1 MIAKQN
7 KKENAVLPN
16 QTEVVKR
23 LSELSRMLDAA
34 TDEIAVSDDKAVKAK
49 GSYEVAYARSFLQS
63 NGSMDVRRQEAIL
76 ACADLRLAMEI
87 AEAEVRAIKE
97 RINTLRS
104 QISIG
109 QSLSAAIRQQFSAE
123 GVGQYT

>member
-1 MIAKQN
+1 MIARLGRREKN
-7 KKENAVLPN
+7 VLPN
-16 QTEVVKR
+16 QSEVVKR

-34 TDEIAVSDDKAVKAK
+34 TEEIAALDDQSVRAK
-49 GSYEVAYARSFLQS
+49 GSYEVAYARSFLES

-76 ACADLRLAMEI
+76 ACSDLRLAMEI
-87 AEAEVRAIKE
+87 SEAQVRAIKE

>member
-1 MIAKQN
+1 
-7 KKENAVLPN
+7 VLPN

-23 LSELSRMLDAA
+23 LSELSRMLDLA
-34 TDEIAVSDDKAVKAK
+34 TEEIAKVDDTAVKAK
-49 GSYEVAYARSFLQS
+49 AVYEVAYARSFLES

-76 ACADLRLAMEI
+76 ACSDQRLAMEI
-87 AEAEVRAIKE
+87 AEAQVRAVKE

-123 GVGQYT
+123 GIGQYT

>member
-1 MIAKQN
+1 M
-7 KKENAVLPN
+7 
-16 QTEVVKR
+16 TEPVAR
-23 LSELSRMLDAA
+23 CESCGSWTYLYALDKLMGNPHFCN
-34 TDEIAVSDDKAVKAK
+34 DCKAVKAK

-87 AEAEVRAIKE
+87 AEAEVRALKE

>member
-1 MIAKQN
+1 M
-7 KKENAVLPN
+7 LPN
-16 QTEVVKR
+16 QIDVVKR
-23 LSELSRMLDAA
+23 LTELSRLLDDA
-34 TDEIAVSDDKAVKAK
+34 TEKIAIADEQAVRAKSAYEIAYAK
-49 GSYEVAYARSFLQS
+49 SFLSS
-63 NGSMDVRRQEAIL
+63 NGSMDVRKQEAIL
-76 ACADLRLAMEI
+76 QCSEQRLEMEV
-87 AEAEVRAIKE
+87 AESGVRAIKE

>member
-1 MIAKQN
+1 M
-7 KKENAVLPN
+7 LPN

-23 LSELSRMLDAA
+23 LSELSRLLDVATEDIAKADDFAVRAKAA
-34 TDEIAVSDDKAVKAK
+34 
-49 GSYEVAYARSFLQS
+49 YEVQFAKSFLS
-63 NGSMDVRRQEAIL
+63 AEGSMDQRKQMAIV
-76 ACADLRLAMEI
+76 ACAEEKFNMEI
-87 AEAEVRAIKE
+87 AESQVRAIKE

-123 GVGQYT
+123 GIGQYT

>member
-1 MIAKQN
+1 MIVRPGR
-7 KKENAVLPN
+7 KERSVLPN
-16 QTEVVKR
+16 QSEVVKR

-34 TDEIAVSDDKAVKAK
+34 TDEIAALDDKAVRAK
-49 GSYEVAYARSFLQS
+49 GSYEVAYAKSFLES

-76 ACADLRLAMEI
+76 VCADLRLTMEI
-87 AEAEVRAIKE
+87 AEAQVRAIKE

-109 QSLSAAIRQQFSAE
+109 QSLSAALRQQFSAE

>member
-1 MIAKQN
+1 M
-7 KKENAVLPN
+7 LPN
-16 QTEVVKR
+16 QIDVIKR

-34 TDEIAVSDDKAVKAK
+34 TEEIARLDHDATTKKAAYER
-49 GSYEVAYARSFLQS
+49 SYAEAFLS
-63 NGSMDVRRQEAIL
+63 SVGSMDLRKYEAVAKCGDAKL
-76 ACADLRLAMEI
+76 DMEI
-87 AEAEVRAIKE
+87 AEQLVRACKE

-109 QSLSAAIRQQFSAE
+109 QSVSAAIRQQFSSE

>member
-1 MIAKQN
+1 M
-7 KKENAVLPN
+7 LPN
-16 QTEVVKR
+16 QSEVVKR
-23 LSELSRMLDAA
+23 LSELSRMLDSA
-34 TDEIAVSDDKAVKAK
+34 TEEIAKLDDNAVKAK
-49 GSYEVAYARSFLQS
+49 SVYEVAYAKSFLQS

-76 ACADLRLAMEI
+76 ACADFRLTMEI
-87 AEAEVRAIKE
+87 AEAQVRAVKE

-123 GVGQYT
+123 AVGQII

>member
-1 MIAKQN
+1 MIVRPDR
-7 KKENAVLPN
+7 KEQSVLPN
-16 QTEVVKR
+16 QSEVVKR

-34 TDEIAVSDDKAVKAK
+34 TDEIAALDDKAVRAK
-49 GSYEVAYARSFLQS
+49 GSYEVAYAKSFLES

-76 ACADLRLAMEI
+76 VCADLRLTMEI
-87 AEAEVRAIKE
+87 AEAQVRAIKE

-109 QSLSAAIRQQFSAE
+109 QSLSAALRQQFSAE